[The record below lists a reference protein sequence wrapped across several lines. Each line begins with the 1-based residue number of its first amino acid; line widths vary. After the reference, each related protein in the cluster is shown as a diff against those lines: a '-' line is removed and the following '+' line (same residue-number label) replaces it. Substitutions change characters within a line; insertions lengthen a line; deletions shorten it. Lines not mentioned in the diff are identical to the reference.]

1 MVYFSQRIEK
11 GYYSHERTLFCH
23 YSQNKRQIPYIN
35 PWLPR
40 LESISTATMPFFQAS
55 VFQSTQPDHDRR
67 FHFKDPHNS
76 QPGWV
81 WGTVALPDT
90 IGVATGE
97 IDISY
102 HICEAVVAG
111 LVSWGDRAM
120 HGLGNYCISF
130 PIKVE
135 TPEQNLERLTDQVQ
149 DAAMWWLRLVRDK
162 SVSID
167 KHMLF
172 QARQPPPDRDDQLLD
187 APLHWER
194 PKYTVPNPWSAVTVL
209 Q

>member
-1 MVYFSQRIEK
+1 
-11 GYYSHERTLFCH
+11 
-23 YSQNKRQIPYIN
+23 
-35 PWLPR
+35 
-40 LESISTATMPFFQAS
+40 MPFFQAS

-90 IGVATGE
+90 IGVAT
-97 IDISY
+97 
-102 HICEAVVAG
+102 AG
-111 LVSWGDRAM
+111 LVSWGDRAT

>member
-1 MVYFSQRIEK
+1 M
-11 GYYSHERTLFCH
+11 TDD
-23 YSQNKRQIPYIN
+23 
-35 PWLPR
+35 
-40 LESISTATMPFFQAS
+40 SISRT
-55 VFQSTQPDHDRR
+55 
-67 FHFKDPHNS
+67 PHNS

-81 WGTVALPDT
+81 WGTVTLPDT

-162 SVSID
+162 TVSID

>member
-1 MVYFSQRIEK
+1 
-11 GYYSHERTLFCH
+11 
-23 YSQNKRQIPYIN
+23 
-35 PWLPR
+35 
-40 LESISTATMPFFQAS
+40 MPFFQAS

-90 IGVATGE
+90 IGVAT
-97 IDISY
+97 
-102 HICEAVVAG
+102 
-111 LVSWGDRAM
+111 
-120 HGLGNYCISF
+120 
-130 PIKVE
+130 E